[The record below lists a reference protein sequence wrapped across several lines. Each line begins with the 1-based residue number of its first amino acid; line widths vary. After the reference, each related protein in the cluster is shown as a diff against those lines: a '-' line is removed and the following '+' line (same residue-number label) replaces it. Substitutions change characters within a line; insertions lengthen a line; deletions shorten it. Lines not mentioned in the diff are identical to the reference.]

1 MMASSDNKKKDISN
15 SRHRSHR
22 GCWTCKKKR
31 IQCDEARPGCQKCI
45 TRGLACEGYEI
56 RLRWGAGIASRGRY
70 NGAEKPVKEFIPPPS
85 KRRWDLR
92 GKGEKREE
100 GDRQGQPDL
109 LLASSFSPGKTI
121 RYLKLIIW
129 FERSRLTEFTDQS
142 LSQPVSPR
150 ATVNILNEP
159 YEQDSSDYV
168 GITKHFELPVST
180 REGFER
186 DNSTLFAG
194 NQQLVTKQYTE
205 STLTGRPVMI
215 A

>member
-1 MMASSDNKKKDISN
+1 MASSDNKRKDTAS

-92 GKGEKREE
+92 SKGEKGED
-100 GDRQGQPDL
+100 GDRQGQPHL
-109 LLASSFSPGKTI
+109 LLESSFSPGKYI
-121 RYLKLIIW
+121 
-129 FERSRLTEFTDQS
+129 F
-142 LSQPVSPR
+142 
-150 ATVNILNEP
+150 
-159 YEQDSSDYV
+159 
-168 GITKHFELPVST
+168 
-180 REGFER
+180 
-186 DNSTLFAG
+186 
-194 NQQLVTKQYTE
+194 
-205 STLTGRPVMI
+205 
-215 A
+215 